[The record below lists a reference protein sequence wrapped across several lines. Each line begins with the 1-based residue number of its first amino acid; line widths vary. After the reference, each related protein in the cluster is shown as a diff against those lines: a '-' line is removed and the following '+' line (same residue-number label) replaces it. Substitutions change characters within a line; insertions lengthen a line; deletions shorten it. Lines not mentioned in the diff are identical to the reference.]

1 MAKYEGFNYESGPAL
16 SDFLLWEGNPVHTR
30 EEIGIETAEALTPGT
45 ILEETDGT
53 WAVASAGTGKLGM
66 LMNRLF
72 GRDGVQPAVVVV
84 RDACFSKERLQVEDG
99 IKEAAIATL
108 EKQNIKVA
116 S

>member
-1 MAKYEGFNYESGPAL
+1 MAKYEGFSYGSGPAL
-16 SDFLLWEGNPVHTR
+16 SDFLLWEGNPIHTR
-30 EEIGIETAEALTPGT
+30 EEIGITTAVSLTHGT

-66 LMNRLF
+66 LMNTLL

-84 RDACFSKERLQVEDG
+84 RDAVFSKERLQVSSG
-99 IKEAAIATL
+99 IKETAIATL